1 MGWGRRG
8 GRRSQRVAGAL
19 LLAAAGGI
27 GACSSADAYEGPGR
41 DHALVGMEVAPAAT
55 CDVSLVLNADAC
67 VQGRAVRVGW
77 RDGEPV
83 GSDAS
88 CQGERMNVAVD
99 DDVVVGAWLDCEG

>member
-1 MGWGRRG
+1 
-8 GRRSQRVAGAL
+8 VL
-19 LLAAAGGI
+19 LVPVGIVGCSADPSYEGI
-27 GACSSADAYEGPGR
+27 GS
-41 DHALVGMEVAPAAT
+41 DHPLVGVEIEAPDT

-67 VQGRAVRVGW
+67 VQGRAVRVAW

-99 DDVVVGAWLDCEG
+99 DDVVVGAWLDCDA